1 MGLIGKEYPGFSP
14 LGHLSQDGVLRHES
28 LPLGFISLEQT
39 FLGPLEGKPQP
50 VQPVQATPSNRDT
63 VSESYLKQV
72 YTVVLNTMHDHM
84 QAEQFADAWV
94 KSAVES
100 NRIEPEA
107 VKKTINER
115 YGDKVVTW
123 SSDTDANMR
132 ALDNGFQVLH
142 PRTMSKPELDNMRR
156 LGELKGAKELF
167 GQDPDMGPPIDVSND
182 PAKQE
187 FAKWARYL
195 GVLVNKAVTIEF
207 VRDDGKKHKFSCTA
221 NTDAPIITF
230 NVAKFPQEFF
240 AARGKDQTE
249 LMIHELAHAF
259 TDAAMSHGPKWG
271 EACAHVGAILSNAP
285 LRNPNHVPH
294 L

>member
-1 MGLIGKEYPGFSP
+1 MGLIGEEY
-14 LGHLSQDGVLRHES
+14 LGSAPYRLLSQGGVRRHEG
-28 LPLGFISLEQT
+28 LPFLLIRLQQPLLGT
-39 FLGPLEGKPQP
+39 LEGKSQAL
-50 VQPVQATPSNRDT
+50 QPVQATPPNRDT

-72 YTVVLNTMHDHM
+72 YTIVLNTM

-100 NRIEPEA
+100 NRIEPDA

-123 SSDTDANMR
+123 SSVTDANMR
-132 ALDNGFQVLH
+132 ALDSGFQVLH

>member
-1 MGLIGKEYPGFSP
+1 MGLIGEEY
-14 LGHLSQDGVLRHES
+14 LGSAPYRLLSQGGVRRHEG
-28 LPLGFISLEQT
+28 LPFLLIRLQQPLLGT
-39 FLGPLEGKPQP
+39 LEGKSQA
-50 VQPVQATPSNRDT
+50 VQPVQATPPNRDT

-72 YTVVLNTMHDHM
+72 YTIVLNTM

-100 NRIEPEA
+100 NRIEPDA

-123 SSDTDANMR
+123 SSVTDANMR
-132 ALDNGFQVLH
+132 ALDSGFQVLH

-249 LMIHELAHAF
+249 FMIHELAHAF

>member
-1 MGLIGKEYPGFSP
+1 
-14 LGHLSQDGVLRHES
+14 
-28 LPLGFISLEQT
+28 
-39 FLGPLEGKPQP
+39 
-50 VQPVQATPSNRDT
+50 
-63 VSESYLKQV
+63 
-72 YTVVLNTMHDHM
+72 M

-94 KSAVES
+94 NSAVES
-100 NRIEPEA
+100 NRIQPEA

-132 ALDNGFQVLH
+132 ALDSGFQVLH

-156 LGELKGAKELF
+156 LGDLKGAKELF
-167 GQDPDMGPPIDVSND
+167 GRDPDMGPPIDVSND
-182 PAKQE
+182 PAKLE

-195 GVLVNKAVTIEF
+195 GVLVGKAVTIEF
-207 VRDDGKKHKFSCTA
+207 VRDDGQKHQFSCTA

-230 NVAKFPQEFF
+230 NVAKFPQDFF

-249 LMIHELAHAF
+249 FMIHELAHAF

-271 EACAHVGAILSNAP
+271 EACAHVGAVLSNVP
-285 LRNPNHVPH
+285 LRNSNTIPH